1 MRNSYK
7 EILVL
12 TRFILL
18 LGKNVYK
25 RLYLPKQRERPW
37 KNGKKWVQWAK
48 QQLCMSVSVSFFFWF
63 CFGFFFSPLS
73 TTTRIC
79 QILSSLDA
87 NFPTLTLPNKLKW
100 SPKCFKW
107 HEAIFSVT
115 FSWRRRCQVVMS
127 KRGSTQVYTGFRKL
141 IRFFRK
147 TILIKIKLSKLK
159 SGQYPVW
166 MTQNSRIGDL
176 RN

>member
-1 MRNSYK
+1 MYIKDYTYRNNGSVPGK
-7 EILVL
+7 MAKNGFGEQSNNFACPFLFFLFFFLVL
-12 TRFILL
+12 
-18 LGKNVYK
+18 
-25 RLYLPKQRERPW
+25 
-37 KNGKKWVQWAK
+37 
-48 QQLCMSVSVSFFFWF
+48 F
-63 CFGFFFSPLS
+63 CFVFFSPLS

-100 SPKCFKW
+100 SRKCFKW

-127 KRGSTQVYTGFRKL
+127 KRGSTQVYTALRKL